1 MSQRVATIDLGSNSC
16 VLLVLESVE
25 DRVVRVTSDVA
36 LTRLSEGLDA
46 SGVLSDAAM
55 DRSLKA
61 LGRFAARARALGASS
76 IHAVGTAAL
85 REASNQEIMIKA
97 AHDLGINLRPITG
110 LEEASLSFA
119 AAQYG
124 SAGPCLMIDIGGA
137 STELAWGGDQG
148 FEGRASLS
156 VGSVRLTERLGLK
169 APMDADQSEQLM
181 AACRDVFQQAPS
193 AIDAPLVAV
202 AGTATTAAQL
212 YLGLSGYDPDLLD
225 QQVLGYEALLAM
237 YNELCAC
244 SVQERMQEWYLSEGR
259 ADVFPAGLA
268 LLITAL
274 ESYQQ
279 DRLVVRDRGVAW
291 GEGLRHFS

>member
-1 MSQRVATIDLGSNSC
+1 MPQRVATIDLGSNSC
-16 VLLVLESVE
+16 VLLVLERVG
-25 DRVVRVTSDVA
+25 DRVVRVTSEVA
-36 LTRLSEGLDA
+36 LTRLSQGLDA
-46 SGVLSDAAM
+46 SGLLSQEAM
-55 DRSLKA
+55 DRSLHA
-61 LGRFAARARALGASS
+61 LNGFAAKARELGVSS

-85 REASNQEIMIKA
+85 REASNQDVMIKA
-97 AHDLGINLRPITG
+97 ARDLGINLRPITG

-124 SAGPCLMIDIGGA
+124 STGPCLMIDIGGA

-148 FEGRASLS
+148 FEGRVSLS

-169 APMDADQSEQLM
+169 APMNQDQSEHLL
-181 AACRDVFQQAPS
+181 ATCRAVFQQAPS

-212 YLGLSGYDPDLLD
+212 YLGLSGYDPELLD
-225 QQVLGYEALLAM
+225 QQVLGYEALLTM
-237 YNELCAC
+237 YSELCAC
-244 SVQERMQEWYLSEGR
+244 SVHERMQDWYLSEGR

-279 DRLVVRDRGVAW
+279 DQLVVRDRGVAW